1 MIPIYTYYIYTR
13 LHQPITRRRQNTT
26 QEIMSTPQST
36 PCQQQISCNP
46 RKTLRNISK
55 RLPILLQNILNLYQP
70 PQANPTRSTLLHLP
84 TPPHALQ
91 ILPQS
96 FFFCQL
102 QTESLFLCYLS
113 LSLSLSPSL
122 SIIVNFFGSP
132 AWQQIFAQSDRLS
145 FFLRDRFSRQ
155 FSKLL
160 SHTHSLSLCLSFF
173 LSLSFSVC
181 PYASSVSCKCCP
193 SANKIYFFVCSACLI
208 CFSLSS
214 RPATPHSPTYSKAN
228 NHHRLPEWRSR
239 RRRRRRRQ
247 SAKNQP
253 TPTTFD
259 TRMAIKCFEAIFL
272 VYIVFFLCVFGFF
285 FSLFH
290 FAACCR

>member
-1 MIPIYTYYIYTR
+1 M
-13 LHQPITRRRQNTT
+13 
-26 QEIMSTPQST
+26 
-36 PCQQQISCNP
+36 
-46 RKTLRNISK
+46 
-55 RLPILLQNILNLYQP
+55 
-70 PQANPTRSTLLHLP
+70 
-84 TPPHALQ
+84 
-91 ILPQS
+91 
-96 FFFCQL
+96 
-102 QTESLFLCYLS
+102 
-113 LSLSLSPSL
+113 
-122 SIIVNFFGSP
+122 NFFGSP

-214 RPATPHSPTYSKAN
+214 RPATPPRLPTYSKAN

-272 VYIVFFLCVFGFF
+272 VYIVFFSVCFRFF

-290 FAACCR
+290 FAACCRWAEFSFFFFSLSLSCSFLLFLMHVRRLQSGEQKRKPKSNLKRTFFMMRTKKKKKKIELKTSWDLYHTFLVFLCVINQIFVFWHVACVCDCACVYVSECDWECVCVLFVILIKLIN